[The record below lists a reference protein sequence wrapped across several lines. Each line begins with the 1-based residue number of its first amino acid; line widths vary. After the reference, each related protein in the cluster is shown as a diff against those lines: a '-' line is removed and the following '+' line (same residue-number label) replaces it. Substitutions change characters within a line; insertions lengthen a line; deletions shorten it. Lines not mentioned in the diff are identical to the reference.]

1 MKIEDVFSFIVRDIH
16 TVVAATADED
26 GLPVTCAIDIMDW
39 DGSGLYFLTARGK
52 SFYRR
57 LMARPY
63 VSFTGIQGEDT
74 IHRRAVT
81 VRGSVRPE
89 SSSVLARLIE
99 RNAYMREIYP
109 TERSRE
115 ALEAFC
121 IHSGTAEWFD
131 LFKKPI
137 ERFVLGFGGDE
148 KAGADGGG
156 IMSVVRAYP
165 AGNVLQSAPR
175 TVFNWPRR
183 PQQSCRNTALCAATA
198 PPSAPSAQF
207 QGGEWHGGCG

>member
-1 MKIEDVFSFIVRDIH
+1 MTVEKVFEFVVRDIH

-39 DGSGLYFLTARGK
+39 DGNGLYFLTARGK

-115 ALEAFC
+115 ALEALC

-137 ERFVLGFGGDE
+137 ERFVLAFGGDE
-148 KAGADGGG
+148 KAGADGGYYVG
-156 IMSVVRAYP
+156 SSCISCGQCLAVCPQNCIQLAPSGATIVQEHCLMC
-165 AGNVLQSAPR
+165 GN
-175 TVFNWPRR
+175 
-183 PQQSCRNTALCAATA
+183 CAAVCPVGA
-198 PPSAPSAQF
+198 VS
-207 QGGEWHGGCG
+207 GR